1 MSQINKEFSVNLW
14 KKITY
19 GINLS
24 FNRLIDEKRKNNEE
38 FVFLKDGKIVY
49 VNAHDVE
56 YRKLD

>member
-1 MSQINKEFSVNLW
+1 M
-14 KKITY
+14 KKSDNYAKYLITNITY

-38 FVFLKDGKIVY
+38 FVFMKDGKIVY

>member
-1 MSQINKEFSVNLW
+1 MKKLDKKYSDNLW
-14 KKITY
+14 KNITY

-38 FVFLKDGKIVY
+38 FVFMKDGKIVY

>member
-1 MSQINKEFSVNLW
+1 M
-14 KKITY
+14 KKSNNYAKDLITNITY

-38 FVFLKDGKIVY
+38 FVFMKDGKIVY